1 MIRFLLVVLL
11 AAPLSTA
18 MAAQNANDPWQ
29 VLEKASHA
37 ARDLSYK
44 GIFVY
49 QAGDSSRSVQITHMN
64 YGQGEYARIVMLD
77 GLPREVLSQGSDV
90 VIFNP
95 HDEKVVIEKRRGH
108 NMFPALLPSNMDALK
123 TTYQARVKG
132 NERVGGRMGQ
142 VIFLEPRDNYRYG
155 YKFWID
161 RENGLLLKYETI
173 NADDEI
179 LEKIAFNQLALLD
192 THEMDWFQP
201 NVDHAKAYVMEERA
215 PSKVLA
221 EVEGLSLGSLPPGYR
236 KIDQMLSQLQGR
248 TKPITQLIFSDG
260 LASVSLFIEPL
271 AKGAQPKNGHTEM
284 GATHFFANVVD
295 GRQITV
301 VGEVPE
307 ATVTQIARA
316 ISFDK

>member
-1 MIRFLLVVLL
+1 MIRFLLVVVL

-37 ARDLSYK
+37 ARDLSYR

-108 NMFPALLPSNMDALK
+108 NMFPALLPSNMDVLK
-123 TTYQARVKG
+123 TAYQARVSG
-132 NERVGGRMGQ
+132 NERIGGRMGQ
-142 VIFLEPRDNYRYG
+142 VISLEPRDKYRYG
-155 YKFWID
+155 YKFWVD
-161 RENGLLLKYETI
+161 RENGLLLKYVTV
-173 NADDEI
+173 NADDEV

-201 NVDHAKAYVMEERA
+201 NVDHAKAYIMEEHA

-221 EVEGLSLGSLPPGYR
+221 EVDSLNLNDLPLGYR
-236 KIDQMLSQLQGR
+236 KVDQMLSQLKGK
-248 TKPITQLIFSDG
+248 TKPITHLIFSDG

-271 AKGAQPKNGHTEM
+271 AKGARPKNGHTEM
-284 GATHFFANVVD
+284 GATHFYANVVD

-307 ATVTQIARA
+307 ATVAKIAHA
-316 ISFDK
+316 ISFNK